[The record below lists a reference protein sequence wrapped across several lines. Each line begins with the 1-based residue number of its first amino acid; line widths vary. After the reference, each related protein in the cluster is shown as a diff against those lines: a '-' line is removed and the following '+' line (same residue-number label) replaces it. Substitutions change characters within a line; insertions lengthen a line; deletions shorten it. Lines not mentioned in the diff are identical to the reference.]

1 MLLHLNAI
9 FTLVCVKRLVIFLT
23 CGEVY
28 VKVAHF
34 VSVPVVVGSLDC
46 VVLCCILCFSLTI
59 RFKDSLLLC
68 TICTIFFH
76 SSCCCFSP
84 SGRVSILLMRDRYA
98 ASLCSS
104 GWLVRKLM
112 VVSVAVGLQ
121 YMPISR
127 QVAFLVTDRPM
138 KQLLQLVS
146 CVGLSWM
153 PLWIVSMYCSMFS
166 GVIHVES

>member
-1 MLLHLNAI
+1 
-9 FTLVCVKRLVIFLT
+9 
-23 CGEVY
+23 
-28 VKVAHF
+28 
-34 VSVPVVVGSLDC
+34 
-46 VVLCCILCFSLTI
+46 
-59 RFKDSLLLC
+59 
-68 TICTIFFH
+68 
-76 SSCCCFSP
+76 
-84 SGRVSILLMRDRYA
+84 
-98 ASLCSS
+98 
-104 GWLVRKLM
+104 LM